1 MQQTYK
7 RTKTFTIMQEKNEEK
22 VEKIEKPT
30 ELLNKLRVGQK
41 TKAPNVQRL
50 TFETTILRM
59 KNKGEKRFTLKKE
72 NELFFT
78 IKRTQ

>member
-7 RTKTFTIMQEKNEEK
+7 RTKTFKIMQEKNEEK

-59 KNKGEKRFTLKKE
+59 KNKGDKRFTLKKE
-72 NELFFT
+72 NEQYFT

>member
-1 MQQTYK
+1 
-7 RTKTFTIMQEKNEEK
+7 MQEKNEEK

-30 ELLNKLRVGQK
+30 KLLNKLRVGQK